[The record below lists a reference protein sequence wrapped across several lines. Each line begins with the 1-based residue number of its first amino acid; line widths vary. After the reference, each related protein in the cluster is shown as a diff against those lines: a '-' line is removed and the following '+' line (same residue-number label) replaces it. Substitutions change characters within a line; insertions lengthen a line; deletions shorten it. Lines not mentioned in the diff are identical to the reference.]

1 MEFTTSLVGNLR
13 IEKFRIDPLYPSA
26 VGVLDAPNYFLL
38 FVVLAR
44 AF

>member
-13 IEKFRIDPLYPSA
+13 IEKFRIDPPHPSA
-26 VGVLDAPNYFLL
+26 VGFLEVPNYFLL
-38 FVVLAR
+38 FVVLSG